1 MPKINKV
8 QAREILD
15 SRGYPTVEV
24 TLTSD
29 SGYRAESS
37 APSGSISSKY
47 EAVELRDNDAQ
58 RFQGYGV
65 LKAVEQINKTLAPL
79 VIGLDPTQQTQL
91 DQKLIDADGTAN
103 KSKFGANALLAIS
116 QAGVKLGAAHY
127 NLPIYQYLKQKYY
140 PNEQLTKLP
149 SPIFNVING
158 GAHGAGNLDF
168 QEFHVIPSIRFPF
181 AQALQIGEE
190 IYQSLKKTLKFRRAI
205 NSVGDEGGFTPDLF
219 TNLDALSVILESF
232 KQTPYQ
238 LNKDV
243 FLGLDVAA
251 DFFYKNGHY
260 EIKDRAQP
268 YREDELI
275 EYFQSLVKEFSLFS
289 LEDPLQQDAWGG
301 WTKLTQILQNSCL
314 VVGDDLLSTNKSR
327 VEEAITKSACNAILV
342 KPNQV
347 GTISETINII
357 NLCRQNHYKIIVSHR
372 SGETNDTFIADFAVG
387 TLADYTKF
395 GAPAR
400 GERVAKYNR
409 LMAIATEL
417 NL

>member
-15 SRGYPTVEV
+15 SRGYPTIEV

-29 SGYRAESS
+29 SGHRSESS
-37 APSGSISSKY
+37 VPSGSISSKY
-47 EAVELRDNDAQ
+47 EAVELRDNDPQ

-65 LKAVEQINKTLAPL
+65 LKAVEQINKILAPL

-91 DQKLIDADGTAN
+91 DQRLIDADGTAN

-116 QAGVKLGAAHY
+116 QASVKLGAAYY

-181 AQALQIGEE
+181 AKALQIGEE
-190 IYQSLKKTLKFRRAI
+190 VYQSLKKTLKFRRAI
-205 NSVGDEGGFTPDLF
+205 HSVGDEGGFTPDLF
-219 TNLDALSVILESF
+219 TNLDALSVILESL
-232 KQTPYQ
+232 KQTTYQ
-238 LNKDV
+238 LNKDI

-314 VVGDDLLSTNKSR
+314 VVGDDLLSTNKAR
-327 VEEAITKSACNAILV
+327 VEEAITKAACNAILV

-357 NLCRQNHYKIIVSHR
+357 NLCRQNKYKIIVSHR

-409 LMAIATEL
+409 LMAIAAEL
-417 NL
+417 KI